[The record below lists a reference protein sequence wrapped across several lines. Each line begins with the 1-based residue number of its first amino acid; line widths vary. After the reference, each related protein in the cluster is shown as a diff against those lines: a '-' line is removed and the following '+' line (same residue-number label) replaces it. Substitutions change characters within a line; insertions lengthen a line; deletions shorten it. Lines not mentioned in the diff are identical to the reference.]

1 MHPLQNDPTKPGIC
15 RYGQSAD
22 FPSELASLGWRC
34 QTGFRLLKNG
44 FL

>member
-1 MHPLQNDPTKPGIC
+1 MHPLQNDRTKPGIC
-15 RYGQSAD
+15 RHGQSSD
-22 FPSELASLGWRC
+22 FPAALDSLGWHS